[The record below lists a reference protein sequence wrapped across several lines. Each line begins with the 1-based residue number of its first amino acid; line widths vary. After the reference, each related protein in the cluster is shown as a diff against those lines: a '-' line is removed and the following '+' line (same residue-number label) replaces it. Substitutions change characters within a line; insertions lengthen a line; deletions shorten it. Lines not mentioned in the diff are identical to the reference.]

1 VRSGSHRSTPLP
13 RCGPQTIITGHRDL
27 DAPDEDAR
35 RVLDQ
40 SRQYLEDFDEAVKG
54 MARPRKSLT

>member
-1 VRSGSHRSTPLP
+1 LP